1 MMIRPTQAIVNLK
14 AIAHNIRTLKQHVGA
29 GVLFMAVV
37 KANAYGHGI
46 IPVAKTAITAG
57 ADWLG
62 VALAEE
68 AIELRHA
75 GITQPILVLGSVATK
90 GADQL
95 VKHSI
100 SATVTTLESVLA
112 MNKAAEA
119 AGRDIAVHIKVDTGM
134 GRIGLHP
141 RDVLSFAEKVASLK
155 NICIEGIFSHFAS
168 ADEKDQGYSYR
179 QLDEFKDVL
188 ASLESGRIQIPL
200 KHFAGSAA
208 TIELPESYFDMVRPG
223 ISLYGI
229 YPSNEVD
236 HSIDLQ
242 PAMVLKTKI
251 AFLKEM
257 PTGAFI
263 SYGRKFVT
271 KQKTMIAT
279 LPIGYADG
287 YPRVLS
293 NQGEVLV
300 CGKRAPVVGRVCM
313 DMTMIDVTS
322 IPQAQVGT
330 DVVLFGKQNGAEILV
345 DSIAHKSGTISHEI
359 LCGITNRVPRHYINE
374 TY

>member
-1 MMIRPTQAIVNLK
+1 MKIRPTQAIVNLK
-14 AIAHNIRTLKQHVGA
+14 AIAHNTLTLKHHVGA

-46 IPVAKTAITAG
+46 IPVAKTAIAAG

-75 GITQPILVLGSVATK
+75 GVTHPILVLGAVAAE
-90 GADQL
+90 GANQL
-95 VKHSI
+95 VQHSI

-112 MNKAAEA
+112 MNAAAEA
-119 AGRDIAVHIKVDTGM
+119 AGCNISIHIKVDTGM

-141 RDVLSFAEKVASLK
+141 REVLSFVEKAASLK
-155 NICIEGIFSHFAS
+155 YIRVEGIFSHFAS

-179 QLDEFKDVL
+179 QLNEFKDVL
-188 ASLESGRIQIPL
+188 ASLEDRRIQIPL
-200 KHFAGSAA
+200 RHFAGSAA

-223 ISLYGI
+223 ISLFGV

-242 PAMVLKTKI
+242 PAMTLKTKI
-251 AFLKEM
+251 AFLKEV
-257 PTGAFI
+257 PAGAFI

-279 LPIGYADG
+279 LPVGYADG
-287 YPRVLS
+287 YPRLLT

-313 DMTMIDVTS
+313 DMTMIDVTG
-322 IPQAQVGT
+322 IPQAMVGT
-330 DVVLFGKQNGAEILV
+330 DVVLFGRQNGAEILV

-359 LCGITNRVPRHYINE
+359 FCGITNRVPRHYINE
-374 TY
+374 IF